1 MMLASGIT
9 IPGERAGAAFSL
21 SSVLSHWSGC
31 GKQPS
36 GSAGRTTEEPQ
47 PLRLAQLEP
56 GADRCAEPP
65 ALLRVALRSTSG
77 QDRRWG
83 WRAGSRSEDE
93 NMGLKLSCLKGL
105 KTCVS
110 SENGTGGTPSASSG
124 EKHLHVPSII
134 VTPPTPTG
142 TTLSR
147 DSRRVGGSPPCSQC

>member
-1 MMLASGIT
+1 M
-9 IPGERAGAAFSL
+9 PGREA
-21 SSVLSHWSGC
+21 VCSGC
-31 GKQPS
+31 RSGKR
-36 GSAGRTTEEPQ
+36 ARHALV
-47 PLRLAQLEP
+47 LRF
-56 GADRCAEPP
+56 
-65 ALLRVALRSTSG
+65 STSG